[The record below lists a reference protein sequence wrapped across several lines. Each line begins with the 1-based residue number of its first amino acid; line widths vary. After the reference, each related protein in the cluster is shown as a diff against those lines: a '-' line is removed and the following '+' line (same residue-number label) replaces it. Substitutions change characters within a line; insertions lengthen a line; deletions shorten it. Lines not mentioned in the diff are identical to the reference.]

1 MGTAYVMVK
10 ASTGDVDRLKAEMAA
25 VDDTVER
32 VNVVA
37 GDVDYIVTLRVDGP
51 SEVKTV
57 AASIHEMA
65 GIEDTRTYIAMD

>member
-1 MGTAYVMVK
+1 MVTAYVMVK
-10 ASTGDVDRLKAEMAA
+10 ASTGDVDRLKSEMAA

-32 VNVVA
+32 VSVVA

-51 SEVKTV
+51 SDVKTV

-65 GIEDTRTYIAMD
+65 GIEDTETYIAMD